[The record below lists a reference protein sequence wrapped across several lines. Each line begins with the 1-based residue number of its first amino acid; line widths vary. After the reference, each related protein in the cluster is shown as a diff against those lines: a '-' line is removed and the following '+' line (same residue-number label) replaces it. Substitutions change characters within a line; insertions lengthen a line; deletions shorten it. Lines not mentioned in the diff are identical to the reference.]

1 MAGKSTTS
9 HSETMSTRER
19 PMDLGHRLA
28 AVDLARA
35 GHEIRVARQIIGKSL
50 ESVGRSSGISPS
62 QVGRIERGSLR
73 TASVDQL
80 ARVGAAVG
88 LDIRVRAYPGPD
100 PVLEAGQ
107 AALLGRLRPRLHPHL
122 GFLGDQRAWDGFIDR
137 LTGVASQLPVEA
149 ETRLV
154 DGQGQ
159 LRRVML
165 KLRDSGLDYVLLLLA
180 DTRLNREAF
189 AATAATFAVDFPVS
203 PGRALAALAAGEHP
217 GGSAVVLL

>member
-1 MAGKSTTS
+1 
-9 HSETMSTRER
+9 MSTRER
-19 PMDLGHRLA
+19 PIDRGHRLA
-28 AVDLARA
+28 ASDLARA
-35 GHEIRVARQIIGKSL
+35 GHEIRVARQAIGKSL

-100 PVLEAGQ
+100 PVLEAGHV
-107 AALLGRLRPRLHPHL
+107 ALLGRLRPRLHPNL
-122 GFLGDQRAWDGFIDR
+122 GFRTEVILPIPGDQRAWDGFIDR
-137 LTGVASQLPVEA
+137 LTGVANQLPVEA
-149 ETRLV
+149 ETRLI

-159 LRRVML
+159 LRRVMV
-165 KLRDSGLDYVLLLLA
+165 KLRDSGLDHVLLLLA

-203 PGRALAALAAGEHP
+203 PRRALAALAAGEHP

>member
-1 MAGKSTTS
+1 
-9 HSETMSTRER
+9 
-19 PMDLGHRLA
+19 
-28 AVDLARA
+28 LARA
-35 GHEIRVARQIIGKSL
+35 GHEIRVARQVIGKSL

-62 QVGRIERGSLR
+62 QVGRIERGRLS

-80 ARVGAAVG
+80 ARIGAAVG

-107 AALLGRLRPRLHPHL
+107 VTLLRRLQVRLHPDL
-122 GFLGDQRAWDGFIDR
+122 TFRSEVPLPIVGDQRAWDGFIDR

-149 ETRLV
+149 ETRLI

-165 KLRDSGLDYVLLLLA
+165 KLRDSGLDHVLLLLA

-189 AATAATFAVDFPVS
+189 AATASTFAVDFPVS
-203 PGRALAALAAGEHP
+203 PRRALAALAAGEHP